1 MTPPPAS
8 PDPYGALHHASYDEG
23 GDQPLVRPYA
33 MTGGR
38 TRPRYQLA

>member
-1 MTPPPAS
+1 MTPPPAY
-8 PDPYGALHHASYDEG
+8 PDAYGDSYSE

-38 TRPRYQLA
+38 TRP

>member
-8 PDPYGALHHASYDEG
+8 HDPYGVPVDTDYGHE

-38 TRPRYQLA
+38 TRPRYHL